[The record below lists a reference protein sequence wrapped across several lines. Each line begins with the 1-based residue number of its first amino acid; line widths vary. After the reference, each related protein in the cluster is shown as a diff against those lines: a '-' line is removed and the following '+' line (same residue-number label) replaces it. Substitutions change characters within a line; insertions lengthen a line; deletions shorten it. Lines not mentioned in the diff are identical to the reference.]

1 MAKKRIEEIV
11 EELALPI
18 VEKNSFELVDIEF
31 VKEGQ
36 NWYLRVYID
45 KDGGIN
51 IDDCQ
56 IVSEELSD
64 RLDEVDPIKQSY
76 FLEVSSPGLDRPLKT
91 ERDFEKNKGQ
101 KVEIK
106 LYKPIDGKKSFE
118 GELIGLINNKIV
130 IKQDDIE
137 TFEFDRDAV
146 ASVKKVI
153 EF

>member
-11 EELALPI
+11 EELVLPI
-18 VEKNSFELVDIEF
+18 VEKNSFELVDVEF

-36 NWYLRVYID
+36 SWYLRVYID
-45 KDGGIN
+45 KDGGIG

-64 RLDEVDPIKQSY
+64 KLDEVDPIKQSY

-91 ERDFEKNKGQ
+91 DRDFEKNKGQ
-101 KVEIK
+101 KVELK

-137 TFEFDRDAV
+137 TLEFDRETV

>member
-1 MAKKRIEEIV
+1 MAKKKIEEIV
-11 EELALPI
+11 KELALPI
-18 VEKNSFELVDIEF
+18 VEKNSFELVDVEF
-31 VKEGQ
+31 VKEGP

-45 KDGGIN
+45 KDGGIG

-64 RLDEVDPIKQSY
+64 KLDEVDPIKQSY

-91 ERDFEKNKGQ
+91 ERDFERNKGK
-101 KVEIK
+101 KVELK
-106 LYKPIDGKKSFE
+106 LYKPIEGKKLFE
-118 GELIGLINNKIV
+118 GELIGLIDNKIV
-130 IKQDDIE
+130 IKKNDIE
-137 TFEFDRDAV
+137 TLEFDREAV